1 MFRRLLSVG
10 GFTLLSR
17 IMGFLRSIVTA
28 AVLGDGTLSDT
39 FMVALRLPNSFR
51 NIFAEGAFNAAFV
64 PRYAGLRATQG
75 ETAAAVFA
83 DRIFSWQ
90 LAAQGILLVA
100 AMIGMP
106 WLVAIM
112 APGFAARP
120 GEAQLAIALSRI
132 TFPYLILTVVAV
144 QISAM
149 LNSRERFWA
158 AAAWPVLLNLGII
171 GALLVAYWFPNAAYA
186 ASWGVL
192 AAGILQLLFIVW
204 AGMRDHVHLRLGRLV
219 WSPQI
224 KEFML
229 ALAAGTLGSGSVQIG
244 LFVDTIIASYLPPGV
259 LTAVTYADNIDQ
271 LPLGTVGIA
280 LATILLPEMSARL
293 ARGDVKGAETAQ
305 NDAAALTLYLT
316 LPFVA
321 AFLLVPHTIM
331 RAIYAHGHF
340 TLAAADISA
349 TALSAYG
356 LGLPAFVLLRVLQA
370 TFYARHDTAT
380 PARGTILAVAVNVG
394 MKLLLVFVLHLGA
407 YGVALGTSLG
417 TWANV
422 IFLFWLGRRRDFLH
436 VNEKFARAV
445 PAVMLA
451 ALATGLAALAA
462 ATAGERLV
470 RGVHFGKETLLAA
483 AIVAAGI
490 AYGAVTL
497 AFRKRLP
504 LGSLSRA

>member
-1 MFRRLLSVG
+1 MLGRLLSVG

-17 IMGFLRSIVTA
+17 IMGFVRSIITA
-28 AVLGDGTLSDT
+28 AVLGDGMLSDT

-64 PRYAGLRATQG
+64 PRYAGLRATEG
-75 ETAAAVFA
+75 ETEAAVFA

-90 LAAQGILLVA
+90 IAAQTVLLVLAMA
-100 AMIGMP
+100 AMPAIVG
-106 WLVAIM
+106 IM

-120 GEAQLAIALSRI
+120 AESHLAVALSRI

-158 AAAWPVLLNLGII
+158 AAAWPILLNLGIM
-171 GALLVAYWFPNAAYA
+171 GALLAVRFFPNAGYA

-192 AAGILQLLFIVW
+192 AAGVLQLLFIVW
-204 AGMRDHVHLRLGRLV
+204 AGFREGIHLKLGALV
-219 WSPQI
+219 WSARI

-244 LFVDTIIASYLPPGV
+244 LFVDTVIASYLPPGV

-271 LPLGTVGIA
+271 LPLGTIGIA
-280 LATILLPEMSARL
+280 LATILLPDMSARL
-293 ARGDVKGAETAQ
+293 AKGDVEGATSAQ
-305 NDAAALTLYLT
+305 NDAAALTLFLT

-321 AFLLVPHTIM
+321 AFLLVPQTIM

-340 TLAAADISA
+340 SLAAADISA
-349 TALSAYG
+349 SALSAYG

-380 PARGTILAVAVNVG
+380 PAR
-394 MKLLLVFVLHLGA
+394 
-407 YGVALGTSLG
+407 
-417 TWANV
+417 
-422 IFLFWLGRRRDFLH
+422 
-436 VNEKFARAV
+436 
-445 PAVMLA
+445 
-451 ALATGLAALAA
+451 
-462 ATAGERLV
+462 
-470 RGVHFGKETLLAA
+470 
-483 AIVAAGI
+483 
-490 AYGAVTL
+490 
-497 AFRKRLP
+497 
-504 LGSLSRA
+504 